1 MPNINNYQG
10 CIWYFFKLAPW
21 FPRSPNFGLA
31 IWKCGHT
38 LLLPK
43 TTTIQRS
50 GILKF
55 PSLTINFCHLWSTV
69 LRMNIKANETH
80 ELTLKNSQD
89 GGNIRKPLY
98 NLYDTRPSEN
108 MWETDQGP
116 NTAQGWRRWK
126 MRTPFLNGV
135 VLQQNLQTGI
145 RISHRHAILDSG
157 DSSCNAQQNE

>member
-21 FPRSPNFGLA
+21 FPRSPNFSLA
-31 IWKCGHT
+31 TWKCGHT

-55 PSLTINFCHLWSTV
+55 PFLTINFCHLWSTV

-89 GGNIRKPLY
+89 GGSIRKALY
-98 NLYDTRPSEN
+98 NLYDMRPSEN
-108 MWETDQGP
+108 VWKNRP
-116 NTAQGWRRWK
+116 RAQHSPRMKEEGERWGHLSW
-126 MRTPFLNGV
+126 M
-135 VLQQNLQTGI
+135 VLCYS
-145 RISHRHAILDSG
+145 RIFKLESELAIDMLF
-157 DSSCNAQQNE
+157 